1 MAILISSIIRGDIS
15 MTAARA
21 LTLFADGM
29 LIGGV
34 IEAAHIYFSFRDK

>member
-1 MAILISSIIRGDIS
+1 

-34 IEAAHIYFSFRDK
+34 IEAAHIYFLFVINSIKT

>member
-1 MAILISSIIRGDIS
+1 MAIIISSIIRGDIS

-34 IEAAHIYFSFRDK
+34 IEAVRIYFYLRDK